1 MDLQIRTVGAERI
14 VDFVTPVVTAFGNAV
29 QAEYAEALATMPE
42 FDVRLGGFDGD
53 ALVGAAGSFSF
64 AMTTPGGTVPT
75 AGLTMVGVLP
85 SHRRRGVLSQLMRQ
99 YLDGV
104 HERGQ
109 PVSALWASEGSIYG
123 RFGYG
128 MASLAAEIEI
138 DRDRSGFVGEPA
150 DGWRGRLLAEDEAL
164 EPMASVWEEARGT
177 TPGMPSR
184 SAEWWR
190 VRRLSDEEF
199 MRRGRSPLQRLVLER
214 DGRPEAYALY
224 RIAGKW
230 EHWLPAGSVDVLE
243 ALAVSPGATRALWR
257 YLFDID
263 AVARINA
270 HLLPADHPL
279 LLLVQE
285 PARLRMRLKDGLW
298 VRLVD
303 VGAALAAR
311 SFGNHGPLV
320 LEIEDG
326 FCAWNAGR
334 WRLAG
339 GTAKRTGDEP
349 ELRLGVDGLASVYLG
364 GFTFAALARAGR
376 LEELTVGAVERADGI
391 FRSDRAPW
399 CPEIF

>member
-1 MDLQIRTVGAERI
+1 MNLEIRTLEAERV

-29 QAEYAEALATMPE
+29 EAEYAESLATMPE

-64 AMTTPGGTVPT
+64 ELTTPGGMVPT

-85 SHRRRGVLSQLMRQ
+85 SHRRRGVLTQLMRR
-99 YLDGV
+99 YLDDV

-138 DRDRSGFVGEPA
+138 DRDRSAFVGDSA
-150 DGWRGRLLAEDEAL
+150 DGWSARLVGEQEAL
-164 EPMASVWEEARGT
+164 EPAQSVWETVRAA
-177 TPGMPSR
+177 TPGMLSR
-184 SAEWWR
+184 SPEWWR
-190 VRRLSDEEF
+190 VRRLADLDF

-230 EHWLPAGSVDVLE
+230 EHWLPVGSVDVME
-243 ALAVSPGATRALWR
+243 AVGVSAAATRALWR

-263 AVARINA
+263 VVARINA
-270 HLLPADHPL
+270 PLLPADHPL
-279 LLLVQE
+279 LLLVRE
-285 PARLRMRLKDGLW
+285 PARLRTRLKDGLW

-303 VGAALAAR
+303 VQTALAAR
-311 SFGNHGPLV
+311 SYAANDALV
-320 LEIEDG
+320 LEIDDA
-326 FCAWNAGR
+326 FCPWNAGR
-334 WRLAG
+334 WRLADG
-339 GTAKRTGDEP
+339 AAERTDDEA

-364 GFTFAALARAGR
+364 GFTFAQLARAGR
-376 LEELTVGAVERADGI
+376 LEELTEGAVDRADGI
-391 FRSDRAPW
+391 FRAHRAPW